1 MHMKR
6 FIKENRSLLAWLAGL
21 LAFLLLFLA
30 ARTSRTLMNWVA
42 RRVTGPLKDAVG
54 TLCGHTDAS
63 VAEVLCLALVAAA
76 IFWLASLVRSLV
88 TERRRVA
95 VLARHVL
102 VLACIALSI
111 YAGFCLLWGV
121 NYYTDS
127 FQEQSG
133 IYARSGTVAELET
146 LTETFAENLAACAG
160 DVPRD
165 EDGCFAA
172 PRGEIAIGFTGFFFP
187 FTGEANLN
195 VDSPA
200 AWLPST
206 ICHELAHLRGVAS
219 EQECNFIAILAAT
232 RSDDPAYR
240 YSGWLLGY
248 IYLANALYRYAPD
261 RWQAIRETL
270 TESVV
275 ADIRANNAYWA
286 QFEGPV
292 STAWDRVY
300 DSFLKGYG
308 DADGVQSYGT
318 VVDLLLAYYL

>member
-1 MHMKR
+1 MKR
-6 FIKENRSLLAWLAGL
+6 FIKENHGLLAWLAGL

-88 TERRRVA
+88 TERRRAA

-172 PRGEIAIGFTGFFFP
+172 PRGEIFDRSTEVYAAPAEKNVFVRVIDAFRSAFTDAINYF
-187 FTGEANLN
+187 
-195 VDSPA
+195 S
-200 AWLPST
+200 
-206 ICHELAHLRGVAS
+206 
-219 EQECNFIAILAAT
+219 
-232 RSDDPAYR
+232 
-240 YSGWLLGY
+240 
-248 IYLANALYRYAPD
+248 
-261 RWQAIRETL
+261 
-270 TESVV
+270 
-275 ADIRANNAYWA
+275 
-286 QFEGPV
+286 
-292 STAWDRVY
+292 
-300 DSFLKGYG
+300 
-308 DADGVQSYGT
+308 
-318 VVDLLLAYYL
+318 